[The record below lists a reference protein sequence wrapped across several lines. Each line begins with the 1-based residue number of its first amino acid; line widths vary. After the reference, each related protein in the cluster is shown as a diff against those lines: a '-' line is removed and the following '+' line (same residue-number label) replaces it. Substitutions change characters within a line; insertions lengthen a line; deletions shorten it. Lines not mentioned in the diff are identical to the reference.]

1 VHITTAQVVEKA
13 FFPLDKVWDLNR
25 SRLSAGLS
33 QLVVWLS
40 GLLPYAQVQ
49 AVLERTR
56 QPVLPT
62 TTLWEATQRQ
72 GQRLL
77 EQTTF
82 EREHVNV
89 ERTRWD
95 HQRYNPR
102 HFKSLSVDGGMVYLR
117 DEGWKELKAG
127 VVSELEH
134 DWQAAATPVIHLKNL
149 RYTAVLGDADCFA
162 QAFWTLA
169 YQEGIPYAGRVA
181 VTADGAPWIWRITAD
196 LFPTALQIVDWY
208 HALQHLTQAAHARY
222 PHDLSL
228 AERWLQPM
236 KQHLFLGEIHTI
248 IADLLTHAL
257 PAHATYFINHQR
269 RMHYQAFR
277 AEGYPIGSGSIES
290 GIKQYKQRFTAAGM
304 RWSRAGAERMVII
317 RSAILSDQFD
327 TLWRAA

>member
-1 VHITTAQVVEKA
+1 M
-13 FFPLDKVWDLNR
+13 
-25 SRLSAGLS
+25 S

-49 AVLERTR
+49 AVLQRTH
-56 QPVLPT
+56 QPELPT
-62 TTLWEATQRQ
+62 TTLWEETQRQ

-77 EQTTF
+77 AQVMV
-82 EREHVNV
+82 EREQVNV

-102 HFKSLSVDGGMVYLR
+102 QYKSISLDGGMIYVR

-127 VVSELEH
+127 VVSDLTHE
-134 DWQAAATPVIHLKNL
+134 WQAMDTPVIQLKNL
-149 RYTAVLGDADCFA
+149 RYTAVLGDVQCFA
-162 QAFWTLA
+162 QAFWAFA
-169 YQEGIPYAGRVA
+169 YRQGIPYAGRVA

-208 HALQHLTQAAHARY
+208 HACQHLAQAAQTRF
-222 PHDLSL
+222 PNDPLL
-228 AERWLQPM
+228 AERWLHTM
-236 KQHLFLGEIHTI
+236 KQHLFLGEIHPI
-248 IADLLTHAL
+248 ITDLHTHAL
-257 PAHATYFINHQR
+257 PAYATYFVNHQR

-290 GIKQYKQRFTAAGM
+290 GIKQYKQRFTGAGM
-304 RWSRAGAERMVII
+304 RWSRAGAERMVVI

-327 TLWRAA
+327 TLWQAA